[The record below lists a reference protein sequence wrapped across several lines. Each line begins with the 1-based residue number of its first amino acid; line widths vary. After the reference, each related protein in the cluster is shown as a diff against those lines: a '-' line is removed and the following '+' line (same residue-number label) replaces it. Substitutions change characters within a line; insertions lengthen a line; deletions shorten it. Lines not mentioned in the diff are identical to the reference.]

1 MRVLIVEDEVLIA
14 MHLAMLVQE
23 LGHEVCAGATSS
35 EALTEAAA
43 CLPDVALM
51 DIQLANQTSGID
63 AARELYWRYN
73 VRSIFLS
80 ANLNSVTTANVR
92 ACNPIDFVGKPVL
105 PILLRRAP
113 AKVIEASD
121 V

>member
-1 MRVLIVEDEVLIA
+1 MSIIYAGSISVIVLAL
-14 MHLAMLVQE
+14 
-23 LGHEVCAGATSS
+23 LGMWAFREEASATSAG
-35 EALTEAAA
+35 EAVADAAA

-80 ANLNSVTTANVR
+80 ANLDSVTTANVR
-92 ACNPIDFVGKPVL
+92 DCNPIDFVGKPVL
-105 PILLRRAP
+105 PILLRRALT
-113 AKVIEASD
+113 KVTEASD

>member
-23 LGHEVCAGATSS
+23 LGHEVCASATSAG
-35 EALTEAAA
+35 EALAEAAA

-51 DIQLANQTSGID
+51 DIQLANHTSGID

-80 ANLNSVTTANVR
+80 ANLDSVTTANVR
-92 ACNPIDFVGKPVL
+92 DCNPIDFVGNPSCQYCCAGRW
-105 PILLRRAP
+105 RR
-113 AKVIEASD
+113 
-121 V
+121 